1 MTMIPDKNS
10 LPQYFIGIDVAKAH
24 LDIATMPG
32 TSARRIAYTKAGLA
46 DLGSGPIKMLA

>member
-24 LDIATMPG
+24 LDIATVPS

-46 DLGSGPIKMLA
+46 DLVSNCNRR